1 MPLTL
6 NEPRINALRSAP
18 LDSWVAL
25 NQDETVIVAVGSTY
39 EEAVKRSEE
48 KGVRD
53 PVLIK
58 TPKSWLRLS
67 V

>member
-1 MPLTL
+1 MQKKPSA
-6 NEPRINALRSAP
+6 RVDALRSAP

-25 NQDETVIVAVGSTY
+25 SSDESSIVAVGKTY
-39 EEAVKRSEE
+39 AEAVRLSELA
-48 KGVRD
+48 GVDD

-58 TPKSWLRLS
+58 TPKKWLPLA